1 MASRAEREDTGG
13 HSRPFLRAH
22 TKILGGGAMR
32 DPEQAREARARRKAQ
47 REGLALQKS
56 RTRNPGVLDWGTY
69 MLVDPDH
76 NRVVAGPGMSL
87 SEVEAALNE

>member
-1 MASRAEREDTGG
+1 
-13 HSRPFLRAH
+13 
-22 TKILGGGAMR
+22 MR
-32 DPEQAREARARRKAQ
+32 NPEQAREARARRKAQ

-56 RTRNPGVLDWGTY
+56 RTRNPGVFDWGTY

>member
-1 MASRAEREDTGG
+1 
-13 HSRPFLRAH
+13 
-22 TKILGGGAMR
+22 MR
-32 DPEQAREARARRKAQ
+32 NPEQAREARARRKAQ

-56 RTRNPGVLDWGTY
+56 RTRNPGILDWGTY

-87 SEVEAALNE
+87 SEVEAALND